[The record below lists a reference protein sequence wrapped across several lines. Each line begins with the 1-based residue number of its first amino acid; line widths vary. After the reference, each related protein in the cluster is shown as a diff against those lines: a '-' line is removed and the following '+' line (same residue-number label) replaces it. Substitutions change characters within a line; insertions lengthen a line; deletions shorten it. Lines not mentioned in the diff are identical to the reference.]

1 MPNLYENEIEDILGQ
16 IDSFDIH
23 SPESKR
29 SITRNKARKNIVHP
43 LWSFFKTRSALKIG
57 ILFLIIATGLEISG
71 QNFSRPLALVGAGLL
86 VTSYILFF
94 AKPAPIIEKKWRGQ
108 VIEQI
113 DNQSFLAKVR
123 RWLG

>member
-1 MPNLYENEIEDILGQ
+1 MPNRYENEIEDILGQ
-16 IDSFDIH
+16 IDSFDIP
-23 SPESKR
+23 SSKSKR
-29 SITRNKARKNIVHP
+29 SITHNKARKNIAHP

-57 ILFLIIATGLEISG
+57 ILFLIIATRLEISG

-113 DNQSFLAKVR
+113 DNHSFLAKVR
-123 RWLG
+123 RGLG

>member
-1 MPNLYENEIEDILGQ
+1 MPNRYENEIEDILGQ
-16 IDSFDIH
+16 IDSFDIP
-23 SPESKR
+23 SSKSKR
-29 SITRNKARKNIVHP
+29 SIPHNKTRKNIAHP
-43 LWSFFKTRSALKIG
+43 LWSFFKTRSALKIS
-57 ILFLIIATGLEISG
+57 ILSLIIATGLEISG
-71 QNFSRPLALVGAGLL
+71 QNFSRPLALVGTGLL

-113 DNQSFLAKVR
+113 DNQSYLAKDR